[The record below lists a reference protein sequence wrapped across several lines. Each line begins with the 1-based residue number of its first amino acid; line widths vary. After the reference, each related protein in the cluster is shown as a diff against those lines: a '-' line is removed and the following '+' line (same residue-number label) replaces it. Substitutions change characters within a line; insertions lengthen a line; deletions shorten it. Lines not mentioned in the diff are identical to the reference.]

1 MKAKMTKLCLLFILL
16 CSLPVFYSC
25 SDEADAFYLY
35 EYWEVMFDP
44 EPPISETSL
53 SITGGTKLGIKGGVA
68 PYTAEIADGQIATAY
83 VDENNDIQISSIKLG
98 STSLMVK
105 DADGRIIKIGLK
117 VVNGKQSFSVN
128 SVEAR
133 ITGIDESLLDEQQKE
148 KLEAVKKKIKD
159 EAGIQATGGIAF
171 SYDQK
176 SSGKVTIVTSKDNAP
191 KIEGSFSRSTSESGT
206 TFQITINGKEYDC
219 KFKLPERSDTS
230 KSITTRDLGPI
241 PYWLVEDVT
250 EDYKSDVT
258 DLFGINATSLKIER
272 IYIGSFTPLRYVYSS
287 FYKIDAAKS
296 TKNCFLS
303 HLSSFSY

>member
-1 MKAKMTKLCLLFILL
+1 MKAKTTKLCLLFILL

-83 VDENNDIQISSIKLG
+83 IDKNNDIQISSIKLG

-272 IYIGSFTPLRYVYSS
+272 IYIGSFTPLR
-287 FYKIDAAKS
+287 
-296 TKNCFLS
+296 
-303 HLSSFSY
+303 

>member
-176 SSGKVTIVTSKDNAP
+176 SSGKVTIVTNKDNAP

-272 IYIGSFTPLRYVYSS
+272 IYIGSFTPLR
-287 FYKIDAAKS
+287 
-296 TKNCFLS
+296 
-303 HLSSFSY
+303 

>member
-1 MKAKMTKLCLLFILL
+1 MKAKMAKLCLLFILL

-133 ITGIDESLLDEQQKE
+133 ITGIDESLLDEQQKG
-148 KLEAVKKKIKD
+148 KLEAVIKKIKD

-241 PYWLVEDVT
+241 PYWVVEDVT

-272 IYIGSFTPLRYVYSS
+272 IYIGSFTPLR
-287 FYKIDAAKS
+287 
-296 TKNCFLS
+296 
-303 HLSSFSY
+303 

>member
-35 EYWEVMFDP
+35 EYWEVMLDP

-53 SITGGTKLGIKGGVA
+53 PITGGTKLGIKGGVA

-148 KLEAVKKKIKD
+148 KLEAVIKKIKD

-191 KIEGSFSRSTSESGT
+191 KIEGSFSRSTSESDT

-250 EDYKSDVT
+250 ENYKSDVIGQFET
-258 DLFGINATSLKIER
+258 DATSLKIER
-272 IYIGSFTPLRYVYSS
+272 IYIGSFTPLR
-287 FYKIDAAKS
+287 
-296 TKNCFLS
+296 
-303 HLSSFSY
+303 

>member
-1 MKAKMTKLCLLFILL
+1 MKAKTTKLCLLFILL

-25 SDEADAFYLY
+25 SDEADDFYLF
-35 EYWEVMFDP
+35 EYWEVMLDP

-128 SVEAR
+128 SVEAK

-148 KLEAVKKKIKD
+148 KLEAVIKKIKE

-171 SYDQK
+171 SYDQ
-176 SSGKVTIVTSKDNAP
+176 VTIVTGKENAP

-219 KFKLPERSDTS
+219 KFKLPERPDTS

-272 IYIGSFTPLRYVYSS
+272 IYIGSFTPLR
-287 FYKIDAAKS
+287 
-296 TKNCFLS
+296 
-303 HLSSFSY
+303 

>member
-1 MKAKMTKLCLLFILL
+1 MKAKTTKLCLLFILL

-25 SDEADAFYLY
+25 SDEADDFYLF
-35 EYWEVMFDP
+35 EYWEVMLDP

-148 KLEAVKKKIKD
+148 KLEAVIKKIKD
-159 EAGIQATGGIAF
+159 EAGIQATGVIAF

-219 KFKLPERSDTS
+219 KFKLPERPDTS

-272 IYIGSFTPLRYVYSS
+272 IYIGSFTPLR
-287 FYKIDAAKS
+287 
-296 TKNCFLS
+296 
-303 HLSSFSY
+303 

>member
-1 MKAKMTKLCLLFILL
+1 MKAKMAKLCLLFILL

-98 STSLMVK
+98 NTSLMVK

-148 KLEAVKKKIKD
+148 KLEAVIKKIKD

-176 SSGKVTIVTSKDNAP
+176 SSGKVTIVTSKDNTP

-272 IYIGSFTPLRYVYSS
+272 IYIGSFTPLR
-287 FYKIDAAKS
+287 
-296 TKNCFLS
+296 
-303 HLSSFSY
+303 

>member
-35 EYWEVMFDP
+35 EYWEVMLDP

-148 KLEAVKKKIKD
+148 KLEAVIKKIKD

-272 IYIGSFTPLRYVYSS
+272 IYIGSFTPLR
-287 FYKIDAAKS
+287 
-296 TKNCFLS
+296 
-303 HLSSFSY
+303 

>member
-35 EYWEVMFDP
+35 EYWEIMFDP
-44 EPPISETSL
+44 EPPISEASL

-148 KLEAVKKKIKD
+148 KLEAVIKKIKD

-176 SSGKVTIVTSKDNAP
+176 SSGKVTIVTSKDNTP

-258 DLFGINATSLKIER
+258 DLFGINVTSLKIER
-272 IYIGSFTPLRYVYSS
+272 IYIGSFTPLR
-287 FYKIDAAKS
+287 
-296 TKNCFLS
+296 
-303 HLSSFSY
+303 

>member
-1 MKAKMTKLCLLFILL
+1 MKAKMAKLCLLFILL

-159 EAGIQATGGIAF
+159 ESGILATGGIAF

-258 DLFGINATSLKIER
+258 DLIGINATSLKIER
-272 IYIGSFTPLRYVYSS
+272 IYIGSFTPLR
-287 FYKIDAAKS
+287 
-296 TKNCFLS
+296 
-303 HLSSFSY
+303 

>member
-1 MKAKMTKLCLLFILL
+1 MKAKMAKLCLLFILL

-44 EPPISETSL
+44 EPPISEASL

-148 KLEAVKKKIKD
+148 KLEEVIKKIKD

-176 SSGKVTIVTSKDNAP
+176 SSGKVTIVTNKDNAP

-272 IYIGSFTPLRYVYSS
+272 IYIGSFTPLR
-287 FYKIDAAKS
+287 
-296 TKNCFLS
+296 
-303 HLSSFSY
+303 

>member
-83 VDENNDIQISSIKLG
+83 VDENNDIQISSIKRG

-148 KLEAVKKKIKD
+148 KLEAVIKKIKD

-219 KFKLPERSDTS
+219 KFKLPERPDTS

-272 IYIGSFTPLRYVYSS
+272 IYIGSFTPLR
-287 FYKIDAAKS
+287 
-296 TKNCFLS
+296 
-303 HLSSFSY
+303 

>member
-1 MKAKMTKLCLLFILL
+1 MKAKMAKLCLLFILL

-148 KLEAVKKKIKD
+148 KLEAVIKKIKD

-241 PYWLVEDVT
+241 PYWLVEDMT

-272 IYIGSFTPLRYVYSS
+272 IYIGSFTPLR
-287 FYKIDAAKS
+287 
-296 TKNCFLS
+296 
-303 HLSSFSY
+303 

>member
-1 MKAKMTKLCLLFILL
+1 MKAKTTKLCLLFILL

-25 SDEADAFYLY
+25 SDEADDFYLF
-35 EYWEVMFDP
+35 EYWEVMLDP

-148 KLEAVKKKIKD
+148 KLEAVIKKIKE

-219 KFKLPERSDTS
+219 KFKLPERPDTS

-272 IYIGSFTPLRYVYSS
+272 IYIGSFTPLR
-287 FYKIDAAKS
+287 
-296 TKNCFLS
+296 
-303 HLSSFSY
+303 

>member
-148 KLEAVKKKIKD
+148 KLEAVIKKIKD
-159 EAGIQATGGIAF
+159 EAGIQATGVIAF

-250 EDYKSDVT
+250 ENYKSDVIGQFET
-258 DLFGINATSLKIER
+258 DATSLKIER
-272 IYIGSFTPLRYVYSS
+272 IYIGSFTPLR
-287 FYKIDAAKS
+287 
-296 TKNCFLS
+296 
-303 HLSSFSY
+303 

>member
-1 MKAKMTKLCLLFILL
+1 MKAKMAKLCLLFILL

-83 VDENNDIQISSIKLG
+83 VDENNDIRISSIKLG

-148 KLEAVKKKIKD
+148 KLEAVKKMIKD

-219 KFKLPERSDTS
+219 KFKLPERPDTS

-272 IYIGSFTPLRYVYSS
+272 IYIGSFTPLR
-287 FYKIDAAKS
+287 
-296 TKNCFLS
+296 
-303 HLSSFSY
+303 

>member
-53 SITGGTKLGIKGGVA
+53 PITGGTKLGIKGGVA

-83 VDENNDIQISSIKLG
+83 IDENNDIQISSIKLG

-133 ITGIDESLLDEQQKE
+133 ITGIDKSLLDEQQKE

-272 IYIGSFTPLRYVYSS
+272 IYIGSFTPLR
-287 FYKIDAAKS
+287 
-296 TKNCFLS
+296 
-303 HLSSFSY
+303 

>member
-1 MKAKMTKLCLLFILL
+1 MKAKTTKLCLLFILL

-25 SDEADAFYLY
+25 SNEADDFYLF
-35 EYWEVMFDP
+35 EYWEVMLNP

-105 DADGRIIKIGLK
+105 DADGRIIKIWLK

-148 KLEAVKKKIKD
+148 KLEAVIKKIKD

-176 SSGKVTIVTSKDNAP
+176 SCGKVTIVTSKNNTP

-219 KFKLPERSDTS
+219 KFKLPELPERPDTS

-258 DLFGINATSLKIER
+258 GLFEINAISLKIER
-272 IYIGSFTPLRYVYSS
+272 IYIGSFTPLR
-287 FYKIDAAKS
+287 
-296 TKNCFLS
+296 
-303 HLSSFSY
+303 

>member
-1 MKAKMTKLCLLFILL
+1 MKAKMAKLCLLFILL

-25 SDEADAFYLY
+25 SDEADDFYLF
-35 EYWEVMFDP
+35 EYWEVMLDP

-83 VDENNDIQISSIKLG
+83 VDENNDIRISSIKLG

-148 KLEAVKKKIKD
+148 KLEAVIKMIKD

-219 KFKLPERSDTS
+219 KFKLPERPDTS

-272 IYIGSFTPLRYVYSS
+272 IYIGSFTPLR
-287 FYKIDAAKS
+287 
-296 TKNCFLS
+296 
-303 HLSSFSY
+303 

>member
-83 VDENNDIQISSIKLG
+83 VDENNDIRISSIKLG

-148 KLEAVKKKIKD
+148 KLEAVIKKIKD

-219 KFKLPERSDTS
+219 KFKLPERPDTS

-272 IYIGSFTPLRYVYSS
+272 IYIGSFTPLR
-287 FYKIDAAKS
+287 
-296 TKNCFLS
+296 
-303 HLSSFSY
+303 

>member
-53 SITGGTKLGIKGGVA
+53 PITGGTKLGIKGGIA

-83 VDENNDIQISSIKLG
+83 IDENNDIQISSIKLG

-133 ITGIDESLLDEQQKE
+133 ITGIDKSLLDEQQKE
-148 KLEAVKKKIKD
+148 KLEAVIKKIKD

-219 KFKLPERSDTS
+219 KFKLPERPDTS

-272 IYIGSFTPLRYVYSS
+272 IYIGSFTPLR
-287 FYKIDAAKS
+287 
-296 TKNCFLS
+296 
-303 HLSSFSY
+303 

>member
-1 MKAKMTKLCLLFILL
+1 MKAKMAKLCLLFILL

-44 EPPISETSL
+44 EPPISEASL

-83 VDENNDIQISSIKLG
+83 VDENNDIRISSIKLG

-148 KLEAVKKKIKD
+148 KLEAVIKKIKD

-219 KFKLPERSDTS
+219 KFKLPERPDTS

-258 DLFGINATSLKIER
+258 DLFGINVTSLKIER
-272 IYIGSFTPLRYVYSS
+272 IYIGSFTPLR
-287 FYKIDAAKS
+287 
-296 TKNCFLS
+296 
-303 HLSSFSY
+303 

>member
-1 MKAKMTKLCLLFILL
+1 MKAKMAKLCLLFILL

-53 SITGGTKLGIKGGVA
+53 SITGGTKLRIKGGVA

-272 IYIGSFTPLRYVYSS
+272 IYIGSFTPLR
-287 FYKIDAAKS
+287 
-296 TKNCFLS
+296 
-303 HLSSFSY
+303 

>member
-98 STSLMVK
+98 NTSLMVK

-148 KLEAVKKKIKD
+148 KLEAVIKKIKD
-159 EAGIQATGGIAF
+159 EAGIQATGVIAF

-272 IYIGSFTPLRYVYSS
+272 IYIGSFTPLR
-287 FYKIDAAKS
+287 
-296 TKNCFLS
+296 
-303 HLSSFSY
+303 

>member
-1 MKAKMTKLCLLFILL
+1 MK
-16 CSLPVFYSC
+16 PVCQSQEVQ
-25 SDEADAFYLY
+25 S
-35 EYWEVMFDP
+35 WE
-44 EPPISETSL
+44 L
-53 SITGGTKLGIKGGVA
+53 GGVA

-148 KLEAVKKKIKD
+148 KLEAVIKKIKD

-176 SSGKVTIVTSKDNAP
+176 SSGKVTIVTSKDNTP

-219 KFKLPERSDTS
+219 KFKLPERPDTS

-258 DLFGINATSLKIER
+258 GLFEINAISLKIER
-272 IYIGSFTPLRYVYSS
+272 IYIGSFTPLR
-287 FYKIDAAKS
+287 
-296 TKNCFLS
+296 
-303 HLSSFSY
+303 

>member
-1 MKAKMTKLCLLFILL
+1 MKAKMAKLCLLFILL

-230 KSITTRDLGPI
+230 KSISTRDLGPI

-272 IYIGSFTPLRYVYSS
+272 IYIGSFTPLR
-287 FYKIDAAKS
+287 
-296 TKNCFLS
+296 
-303 HLSSFSY
+303 

>member
-1 MKAKMTKLCLLFILL
+1 MKAKTTKLCLLFILL

-25 SDEADAFYLY
+25 SNEADDFYLF
-35 EYWEVMFDP
+35 EYWEVMLNP

-148 KLEAVKKKIKD
+148 KLEAVIKKIKD

-176 SSGKVTIVTSKDNAP
+176 SSGKVTIVTSKDNTP

-272 IYIGSFTPLRYVYSS
+272 IYIGSFTPLR
-287 FYKIDAAKS
+287 
-296 TKNCFLS
+296 
-303 HLSSFSY
+303 

>member
-1 MKAKMTKLCLLFILL
+1 MKAKMAKLCLLFILL

-128 SVEAR
+128 SVEAK

-148 KLEAVKKKIKD
+148 KLEAVIKKIKE

-176 SSGKVTIVTSKDNAP
+176 SSGKVTIVTNKDNAP

-272 IYIGSFTPLRYVYSS
+272 IYIGSFTPLR
-287 FYKIDAAKS
+287 
-296 TKNCFLS
+296 
-303 HLSSFSY
+303 

>member
-25 SDEADAFYLY
+25 SDEADDFYLF
-35 EYWEVMFDP
+35 EYWEVMLDP
-44 EPPISETSL
+44 EPPISEASL

-83 VDENNDIQISSIKLG
+83 IDKNNDIQISSIKLG

-148 KLEAVKKKIKD
+148 KLEAVIKKIKD

-219 KFKLPERSDTS
+219 KFKLPERPDTS

-272 IYIGSFTPLRYVYSS
+272 IYIGSFTPLR
-287 FYKIDAAKS
+287 
-296 TKNCFLS
+296 
-303 HLSSFSY
+303 

>member
-1 MKAKMTKLCLLFILL
+1 MKAKMAKLCLLFILL

-68 PYTAEIADGQIATAY
+68 PYTAEIADGQIAIAY

-98 STSLMVK
+98 NTSLMVK

-148 KLEAVKKKIKD
+148 KLEAVIKMIKD

-219 KFKLPERSDTS
+219 KFKLPERPDTS

-272 IYIGSFTPLRYVYSS
+272 IYIGSFTPLR
-287 FYKIDAAKS
+287 
-296 TKNCFLS
+296 
-303 HLSSFSY
+303 

>member
-25 SDEADAFYLY
+25 SDEADDFYLF

-176 SSGKVTIVTSKDNAP
+176 SSGKVTIVTSKDNTP

-272 IYIGSFTPLRYVYSS
+272 IYIGSFTPLR
-287 FYKIDAAKS
+287 
-296 TKNCFLS
+296 
-303 HLSSFSY
+303 

>member
-1 MKAKMTKLCLLFILL
+1 MKAKMAKLCLLFILL

-117 VVNGKQSFSVN
+117 VVNGKQTFSVN

-133 ITGIDESLLDEQQKE
+133 ITGIDESLLDEQQKG
-148 KLEAVKKKIKD
+148 KLEAVIKKIKD

-272 IYIGSFTPLRYVYSS
+272 IYIGSFTPLR
-287 FYKIDAAKS
+287 
-296 TKNCFLS
+296 
-303 HLSSFSY
+303 

>member
-53 SITGGTKLGIKGGVA
+53 SITGGTKLGIKGGIA
-68 PYTAEIADGQIATAY
+68 PYTAEIADGQIAIAY

-98 STSLMVK
+98 NTSLMVK

-148 KLEAVKKKIKD
+148 KLEAVIKKIKD
-159 EAGIQATGGIAF
+159 EAGIQATGVIAF

-219 KFKLPERSDTS
+219 KFKLPERPDTS

-272 IYIGSFTPLRYVYSS
+272 IYIGSFTPLR
-287 FYKIDAAKS
+287 
-296 TKNCFLS
+296 
-303 HLSSFSY
+303 

>member
-35 EYWEVMFDP
+35 EYWEAMLDP

-53 SITGGTKLGIKGGVA
+53 PITGGTKLGIKGGVA

-148 KLEAVKKKIKD
+148 KLEAVIKKIKD

-250 EDYKSDVT
+250 ENYKSDVIGQFET
-258 DLFGINATSLKIER
+258 DATSLKIER
-272 IYIGSFTPLRYVYSS
+272 IYIGSFTPLR
-287 FYKIDAAKS
+287 
-296 TKNCFLS
+296 
-303 HLSSFSY
+303 

>member
-1 MKAKMTKLCLLFILL
+1 MKAKMAKLCLLFILL

-35 EYWEVMFDP
+35 EYWKVMFDP

-272 IYIGSFTPLRYVYSS
+272 IYIGSFTPLR
-287 FYKIDAAKS
+287 
-296 TKNCFLS
+296 
-303 HLSSFSY
+303 

>member
-44 EPPISETSL
+44 EPPISEASL

-128 SVEAR
+128 SVEAK

-148 KLEAVKKKIKD
+148 KLEAVIKKIKD

-176 SSGKVTIVTSKDNAP
+176 SSGKVTIVTSKDNTP

-219 KFKLPERSDTS
+219 KFKLPERPDTS

-272 IYIGSFTPLRYVYSS
+272 IYIGSFTPLR
-287 FYKIDAAKS
+287 
-296 TKNCFLS
+296 
-303 HLSSFSY
+303 

>member
-25 SDEADAFYLY
+25 SDEADAFYLF

-53 SITGGTKLGIKGGVA
+53 PITGGTKLGIKGGVA
-68 PYTAEIADGQIATAY
+68 PYTAEVADGQIATAY
-83 VDENNDIQISSIKLG
+83 IDKNNDIQISSIKLG

-133 ITGIDESLLDEQQKE
+133 ITGIDEGLLDEQQKE
-148 KLEAVKKKIKD
+148 KLEEVIKKIKD

-176 SSGKVTIVTSKDNAP
+176 SSGKVTIVTSKDNTP

-272 IYIGSFTPLRYVYSS
+272 IYIGSFTPL
-287 FYKIDAAKS
+287 
-296 TKNCFLS
+296 
-303 HLSSFSY
+303 H

>member
-1 MKAKMTKLCLLFILL
+1 MKAKMAKLCLLFILL

-53 SITGGTKLGIKGGVA
+53 PITGGTKLGIKGGIA

-83 VDENNDIQISSIKLG
+83 IDENNDIQISSIKLG

-148 KLEAVKKKIKD
+148 KLEAVIKKIKD

-176 SSGKVTIVTSKDNAP
+176 SSGKVTIVTNKDNAP

-272 IYIGSFTPLRYVYSS
+272 IYIGSFTPLR
-287 FYKIDAAKS
+287 
-296 TKNCFLS
+296 
-303 HLSSFSY
+303 

>member
-53 SITGGTKLGIKGGVA
+53 PITGGTKLGIKGGVA

-83 VDENNDIQISSIKLG
+83 IDKNNDIQISSIKLG

-105 DADGRIIKIGLK
+105 DADGRVIKIGLK

-133 ITGIDESLLDEQQKE
+133 ITGIDESLLNEQQKE
-148 KLEAVKKKIKD
+148 KLEAVIKKIKD

-176 SSGKVTIVTSKDNAP
+176 SSGKVTIVTSKDNTP

-219 KFKLPERSDTS
+219 KFKLPERPDTS

-272 IYIGSFTPLRYVYSS
+272 IYIGSFTPLR
-287 FYKIDAAKS
+287 
-296 TKNCFLS
+296 
-303 HLSSFSY
+303 